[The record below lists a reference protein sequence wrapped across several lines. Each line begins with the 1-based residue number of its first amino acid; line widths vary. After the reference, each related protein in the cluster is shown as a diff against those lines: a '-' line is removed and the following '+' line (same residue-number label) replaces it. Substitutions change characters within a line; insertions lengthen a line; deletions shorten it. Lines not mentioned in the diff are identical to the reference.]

1 MGGLRKEILWEK
13 LYISSDNEKK
23 YLYNNNMFVTG
34 TLGILVDVIIFGI
47 ILFLFYLL
55 SMVWPP
61 DSPWAPWWQMPKD
74 IIRKMY
80 KMVDL
85 TSKDTVYEL
94 GCGVADAI
102 VIANN
107 EFSAKAIGIE
117 IDPFRIVLA
126 RLNVWKHHADVKIIK
141 DNFFNINLSD
151 ATVLII
157 YLVPKALGRLSPK
170 FFKELKKGTRIVSYK
185 YKFPP
190 EIKSNKLQLVRE
202 DKKNEIYFYKIV

>member
-1 MGGLRKEILWEK
+1 
-13 LYISSDNEKK
+13 
-23 YLYNNNMFVTG
+23 MFVTG
-34 TLGILVDVIIFGI
+34 ALGIVVDIIIFGI

-61 DSPWAPWWQMPKD
+61 DSPWAPWWQMPQD

-85 TSKDTVYEL
+85 NRKDTVYEL
-94 GCGVADAI
+94 GCGVADAM

-107 EFSAKAIGIE
+107 EFGAKAIGIE
-117 IDPFRIVLA
+117 IDPLRIVLA
-126 RLNVWKHHADVKIIK
+126 RINIWKNRAQVTLIK
-141 DNFFNINLSD
+141 ENFFNINLSS

-170 FFKELKKGTRIVSYK
+170 FFKELKTGTRIVSYK
-185 YKFPP
+185 YTFPP
-190 EIKSNKLQLVRE
+190 EIKSKKLQLVKE
-202 DKKNEIYFYKIV
+202 DKKNEIYFYEIA